1 MRSNNVRTISQ
12 TYIEYVVKIFETQ
25 DICDVQKI
33 SSKFTMSAVF
43 HFIDFRRELL
53 MIYCSYSEISIYK
66 YVFIIYPVCLYSI
79 CVIIVMSLVCDA
91 CTYTHIEESLYH
103 EIGLIWDSS
112 VSAKLINAIYWFHHE
127 FIVLGLKT
135 I

>member
-1 MRSNNVRTISQ
+1 MHKRSILCVLTTLEQYRKRILNTSRYSRRV
-12 TYIEYVVKIFETQ
+12 
-25 DICDVQKI
+25 CDVQKI

-103 EIGLIWDSS
+103 EIGLI
-112 VSAKLINAIYWFHHE
+112 
-127 FIVLGLKT
+127 
-135 I
+135 